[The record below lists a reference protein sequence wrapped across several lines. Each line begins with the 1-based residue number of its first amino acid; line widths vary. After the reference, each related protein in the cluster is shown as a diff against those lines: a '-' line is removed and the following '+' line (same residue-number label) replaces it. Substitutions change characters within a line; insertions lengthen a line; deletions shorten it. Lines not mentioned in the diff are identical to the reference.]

1 MRRREAAPRGGGRVA
16 AFSRRPTHARPMSR
30 GDVTVA
36 TCVMPRRRSRRGPPE
51 PRRRMRRSRP
61 CLDPR
66 WTADSGRIL
75 NERRGACA
83 VSRDN
88 TSVSE
93 GRFAT
98 CAHDST
104 NYDESPVVV
113 DGWWTPALQ
122 MRRFARDRSP
132 TEDATRDLPGPP
144 GSRSHRDAVRRAC
157 TSLVGRTSSFG
168 CEGRRLRPAHTLK

>member
-51 PRRRMRRSRP
+51 PGGRMRRSWP

-104 NYDESPVVV
+104 NYDESPVV

-144 GSRSHRDAVRRAC
+144 GSRSHREAVRRGARRL
-157 TSLVGRTSSFG
+157 SAGRPGSDPK
-168 CEGRRLRPAHTLK
+168 GRRLRPAHTLK